1 MRTFRDAKAMARSL
15 RAALAHREIALSYS
29 ECLEIVAAQFG
40 VENWNTLVA
49 KVDQSATRAR
59 HQREDAR
66 PDSPNFETPTPIVRI
81 LSVDKAKEFY
91 VGFLGFTWDWEHRY
105 KPDLPLYAQ
114 ISRSELKLHLS
125 EHHTDGIPGS
135 TVLVLMNGIDDF
147 KRELAVTRYTYSR
160 PRIEES
166 PWNARVLEVTD
177 PFGNRLRF
185 SEARAVIRRIT

>member
-15 RAALAHREIALSYS
+15 RTYLARRQISLSHS
-29 ECLEIVAAQFG
+29 ECLEIVATQLGA
-40 VENWNTLVA
+40 ENWNTLAA
-49 KVDQSATRAR
+49 KIGQRGGKQGREETRR
-59 HQREDAR
+59 KG
-66 PDSPNFETPTPIVRI
+66 PNFETPTPIVRI

-105 KPDLPLYAQ
+105 KPDLPVYAQ
-114 ISRSELKLHLS
+114 ISRCDLKLHLS

-135 TVLVLMNGIDDF
+135 TVFVLMNGIDDF
-147 KRELAVTRYTYSR
+147 KRELVTKRYAYAR
-160 PRIEES
+160 PRIENE

-185 SEARAVIRRIT
+185 SEARAVIRRLT